1 MSSMWR
7 KAMVQLGLG
16 DDDEYDDYDDQPV
29 RRAPAP
35 PAEESRPVQPRPPA
49 RAVQPRSVQP
59 VPDRAASVSPLPRNE
74 TESGGSMRF
83 PTHGGPPE
91 QPTVQPVPSSGR
103 DERVRVTT
111 SSSTTVASGVRTIPR
126 PNAKPHVVA
135 PRSFSDA
142 QEVGDTFKSK
152 QPVIINLQG
161 VDRDLSRRLVDFTS
175 GLCYGIG
182 GQMEKVATDV
192 FLLTPVDV
200 EVSPEE
206 RQRLQERGL
215 YDS

>member
-35 PAEESRPVQPRPPA
+35 PPAEEPRAVQPRPA
-49 RAVQPRSVQP
+49 SRAVQPRSVQP
-59 VPDRAASVSPLPRNE
+59 VPDRAASVSPLTRPERE
-74 TESGGSMRF
+74 AGGSMRF

-91 QPTVQPVPSSGR
+91 QPTVQPVPSAR
-103 DERVRVTT
+103 DERVRVTPAA
-111 SSSTTVASGVRTIPR
+111 STAVASGVRTIPR

-200 EVSPEE
+200 EVSAEE

>member
-7 KAMVQLGLG
+7 KAMVHLGLG
-16 DDDEYDDYDDQPV
+16 DDDEYDDYDPAPV
-29 RRAPAP
+29 RRGPAP
-35 PAEESRPVQPRPPA
+35 SAPQDDLGDVAVRPA
-49 RAVQPRSVQP
+49 RAAQPRSVQP
-59 VPDRAASVSPLPRNE
+59 VANRTATVSPLPAQDQDPAPASR
-74 TESGGSMRF
+74 GGTMRF
-83 PTHGGPPE
+83 PTTSGPPE
-91 QPTVQPVPSSGR
+91 QPTVRPVAADPDQRSSGI
-103 DERVRVTT
+103 V
-111 SSSTTVASGVRTIPR
+111 SGVRTIPR
-126 PNAKPHVVA
+126 PSAKPHVVA

-142 QEVGDTFKSK
+142 QEVGDNFKAK

-182 GQMEKVATDV
+182 GQMEKIATDV

-215 YDS
+215 YES